1 MTTYVNVDTEAVPS
15 LSRGL
20 QPNEIAENDFPNDRN
35 LVDIVKEAI
44 QTNNV
49 FDFFKIYI
57 SPGDGHCFLHSIVRY
72 LNICMPNMI
81 MSLSALKSI
90 IRSETTS
97 NSHIYNSI
105 YRGSSTTQLFA
116 EMELYVNNRI
126 FETLFGDLVPLV
138 VANALNSNVIIIN
151 KQVNGGHNMHTVPPN
166 TSAQISGNIT
176 VYKTG
181 KHYDACLPKS
191 SARAES
197 VEISPLKYV
206 PLAENISDK
215 AGVKPGRDQSNQHRS
230 ISVPYGRCDISN
242 DDHDI
247 STDLHSCHSYI
258 LEFLMYSFLSQW
270 S

>member
-1 MTTYVNVDTEAVPS
+1 
-15 LSRGL
+15 
-20 QPNEIAENDFPNDRN
+20 
-35 LVDIVKEAI
+35 
-44 QTNNV
+44 
-49 FDFFKIYI
+49 
-57 SPGDGHCFLHSIVRY
+57 
-72 LNICMPNMI
+72 

-97 NSHIYNSI
+97 NSHIYNYV

-138 VANALNSNVIIIN
+138 VANALSSNVIIIN
-151 KQVNGGHNMHTVPPN
+151 KQVNGGHNMHTVPPS
-166 TSAQISGNIT
+166 TSAQISGNIM

-230 ISVPYGRCDISN
+230 ISVPYSRCDISN

-247 STDLHSCHSYI
+247 STDLPRNTFLHFLCIHSYLNGRI
-258 LEFLMYSFLSQW
+258 CEQGNRDINISNTMSLNGNGFSRSWICSMSNTQKNWQW
-270 S
+270 ITWISMG